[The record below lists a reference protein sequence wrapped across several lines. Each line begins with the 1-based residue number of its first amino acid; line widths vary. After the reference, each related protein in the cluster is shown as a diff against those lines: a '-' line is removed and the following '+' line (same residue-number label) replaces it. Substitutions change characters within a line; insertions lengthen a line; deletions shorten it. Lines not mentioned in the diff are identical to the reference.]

1 MDRGGSAGP
10 HLVQRHGLSQS
21 CRLPRRLTAGQ
32 TAADD
37 VDHSDILTGPG
48 RRAAADRSPPAAAG
62 SVECGMRGVLPAC
75 AVVAALACGGNSTTG
90 PSAVTPTEA
99 LELRWQSEHFR
110 IFAGATPDAV
120 VRATADRL
128 ESEFARILGALELS
142 SVPGVTVRIWQD
154 ESTYAAELVRY
165 FGVRYQ
171 ATGYITGPSE
181 LRLLAT
187 AQLGQNAVHEFVHAA
202 SLAVNPSF
210 ANNPRWLW
218 ETVALYE
225 NGERNDPRQLDICA
239 AAPSRPCSSSTPIR
253 TPPRRSTTSASC
265 SASS

>member
-1 MDRGGSAGP
+1 M
-10 HLVQRHGLSQS
+10 
-21 CRLPRRLTAGQ
+21 
-32 TAADD
+32 
-37 VDHSDILTGPG
+37 
-48 RRAAADRSPPAAAG
+48 
-62 SVECGMRGVLPAC
+62 
-75 AVVAALACGGNSTTG
+75 
-90 PSAVTPTEA
+90 
-99 LELRWQSEHFR
+99 
-110 IFAGATPDAV
+110 
-120 VRATADRL
+120 
-128 ESEFARILGALELS
+128 
-142 SVPGVTVRIWQD
+142 PGVTVRIWQD

-225 NGERNDPRQLDICA
+225 NGERNDPRQLDYLRRGAFPTLQQLNADPNA
-239 AAPSRPCSSSTPIR
+239 ATQIYDVGFLLGEFVVAGWGHGALVSLIR
-253 TPPRRSTTSASC
+253 ANGDVGGVLGVSVSDFEAAWRAYVVTRYLS
-265 SASS
+265 

>member
-1 MDRGGSAGP
+1 
-10 HLVQRHGLSQS
+10 
-21 CRLPRRLTAGQ
+21 
-32 TAADD
+32 
-37 VDHSDILTGPG
+37 
-48 RRAAADRSPPAAAG
+48 
-62 SVECGMRGVLPAC
+62 MRGVLPAC
-75 AVVAALACGGNSTTG
+75 AIVATLACGETGTTG
-90 PSAVTPTEA
+90 PSAVNPTET

-110 IFAGATPDAV
+110 IFAGAAPEAV

-128 ESEFARILGALELS
+128 ESEFARILGAFELS

-154 ESTYAAELVRY
+154 EATYAAELVRY

-225 NGERNDPRQLDICA
+225 NGEWNDPRRLDYL
-239 AAPSRPCSSSTPIR
+239 
-253 TPPRRSTTSASC
+253 RRSAFPTLQQLNADPNAATQIYDVGFLLGEFVVARWGHAALVSLIRANGDVGGVLGVSV
-265 SASS
+265 SDFEAAWREYVGTRYLS